1 MIAFNKLNQQL
12 KNDLK
17 KLDAKHQIVIK
28 TFKKD
33 RSITIYLEENMYVIK
48 QAGYKHQVYHFLI
61 EDLKEFNKQLKQ
73 SIKKEFPRSSQIW
86 YQYKLKE

>member
-17 KLDAKHQIVIK
+17 KLDNDHQIVIK

-33 RSITIYLEENMYVIK
+33 RSITIYLEDNEYIIN
-48 QAGYKHQVYHFLI
+48 QAGYEHETYHFSI